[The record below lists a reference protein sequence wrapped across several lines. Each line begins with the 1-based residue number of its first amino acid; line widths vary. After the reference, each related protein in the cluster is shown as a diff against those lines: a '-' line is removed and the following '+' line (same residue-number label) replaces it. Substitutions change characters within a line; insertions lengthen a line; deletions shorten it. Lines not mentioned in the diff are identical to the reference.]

1 MKILTTA
8 KKWKTKEIE
17 ALIVPMASKEGVPAG
32 LPPMAEQLLDEA
44 IKRKEFSGAKGEVKS
59 FLIPAGTAGLRHV
72 FVVGIGKA
80 GQLDMVACAKMVG
93 QVLRMVQSAKATT
106 VGFWLRDVLVQT
118 YPQAETFGEL
128 LATYAVMAGYEFEE
142 YRKKKAS
149 KIKSLTLY
157 LENKQEEP
165 AVARGLQIGSLIG
178 RITNESRNL
187 GNHPGNVAT
196 PVHLAKFMTE
206 VVKTEQSLQA
216 KILGEGDMKKLGMG
230 GILGVGQGS
239 EQESQFIIVEYWG
252 ADKSQAPYVVIGKGV
267 TFDSGGISIKP
278 GAMMDEMK
286 FDMSGAAAA
295 FGVVRLAAA
304 MKLPMNVVCL
314 VPAVENMPGPNAYK
328 PGDVLTAMDGSTIE
342 VINTDAEGRIILADS
357 LVYARQYKPKAV
369 IDLATLTGA
378 CAVALHDSGAGLFTR
393 DADLQAGLKRAGE
406 ATGDIAWPMPLPED
420 YAEYVKGKTAEVANL
435 APMPWGGAITAAAF
449 LDHFV
454 ADKYPWAHLDIAGVA
469 WAMNGKKHLAGG
481 ATGAGLR
488 VVLNYLREMSA
499 LENKI

>member
-1 MKILTTA
+1 MKITITS

-17 ALIVPMASKEGVPAG
+17 ALIVPVASKESVPAG
-32 LPPMAEQLLDEA
+32 LPAMAEQLLTEA
-44 IKRKEFSGAKGEVKS
+44 MKRKEFSGAKGEMKAYV
-59 FLIPAGTAGLRHV
+59 IPAGSSGLRHIL
-72 FVVGIGKA
+72 FVGVGKA
-80 GQLDMVACAKMVG
+80 GQLDMVACAKMVAHA
-93 QVLRMVQSAKATT
+93 LRTVQGLKATT
-106 VGFWLRDVLVQT
+106 VGFWLRDILVQT

-128 LATYAVMAGYEFEE
+128 LATYATMAGYEFEE
-142 YRKKKAS
+142 YRKKKS
-149 KIKSLTLY
+149 TKIKSLILY
-157 LENKQEEP
+157 IENKKEEP
-165 AVARGLQIGSLIG
+165 AVARGVQTGSVIG

-206 VVKTEQSLQA
+206 VVKTEKTLQA
-216 KILGEGDMKKLGMG
+216 KVLGEGDMKKLGMG

-239 EQESQFIIVEYWG
+239 EQESQFIVVEYWG
-252 ADKSQAPYVVIGKGV
+252 TDKAQAPYVVVGKGV

-304 MKLPMNVVCL
+304 LQLPINVVCL

-328 PGDVLTAMDGSTIE
+328 PGDVLTAMDGTTIE
-342 VINTDAEGRIILADS
+342 VINTDAEGRIILADA

-393 DADLQAGLKRAGE
+393 NAELQQAIKQAGE
-406 ATGDIAWPMPLPED
+406 STGDIAWPMPLPEE
-420 YAEYVKGKTAEVANL
+420 YAEYVKGKTGEVANL
-435 APMPWGGAITAAAF
+435 APMPWGGAITAATF

-454 ADKYPWAHLDIAGVA
+454 AGKYPWAHLDIAGVA
-469 WAMNGKKHLAGG
+469 WANNGKKHLAGG

-488 VVLNYLREMSA
+488 VVLEYLRQVR
-499 LENKI
+499 